1 VQIANNI
8 VGLDTNALPQ
18 GEHLLY
24 NSEVRVSF
32 NAELH
37 RYQVSDIRV
46 DGGRPCI
53 VPSVTTILSA
63 MLAKPH
69 LQSWALKLAAQ
80 SMIAAFQPNRPY
92 QATDIQ
98 RMAWLAV
105 DAGKRATAEAGATGA
120 ETHHCIEAY
129 LRQRNGENVQ
139 ALWPQDS
146 MAQKCFLAAI
156 NWLEANNVRML
167 HAEKILYSRA
177 HRVIGTMDLAG
188 LVTVNGRSAVI
199 DYKTSNRL
207 APSMRLQLAA
217 YQAMYAECFG
227 INLQDRWLLRLD
239 KETGDCEPV
248 KLSVETARG
257 EADAFF
263 KMVEAYRALS
273 ELKFFEEAA

>member
-1 VQIANNI
+1 VEIANSNPTI
-8 VGLDTNALPQ
+8 ERQPVL
-18 GEHLLY
+18 GEYVLY
-24 NSEVRVSF
+24 SGSVVIKF
-32 NAELH
+32 DPAAH
-37 RYQVSDIRV
+37 RYLAHDIFESDGFVR
-46 DGGRPCI
+46 
-53 VPSVTTILSA
+53 VPSVTTVLSA

-69 LQSWALKLAAQ
+69 LQTWALKLAAQ
-80 SMIAAFQPNRPY
+80 SMIAAFQPNRAY
-92 QATDIQ
+92 QEKDIQ
-98 RMAWLAV
+98 CMAWTAA
-105 DAGKRATAEAGATGA
+105 DASKRATAEAGATGT

-139 ALWPQDS
+139 AVWPQDPK
-146 MAQKCFLAAI
+146 AQKCFLAAI

-227 INLQDRWLLRLD
+227 IDLQDRWLLRLD

-263 KMVEAYRALS
+263 ALAACYRQLDALG
-273 ELKFFEEAA
+273 FFTEAA